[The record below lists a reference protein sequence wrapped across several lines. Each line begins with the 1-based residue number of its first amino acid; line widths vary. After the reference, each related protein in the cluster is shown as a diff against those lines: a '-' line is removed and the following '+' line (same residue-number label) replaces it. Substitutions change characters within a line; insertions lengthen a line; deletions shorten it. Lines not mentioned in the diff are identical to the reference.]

1 MRGCMRTLLGLC
13 ATLCVVGAVEV
24 LVADLRPSGTGVTN
38 PLSKIDAV
46 VHKKDREK
54 KAIKRALKQ
63 DKEHALQDLA
73 RSISKREQR
82 TDAASLYEAAEGEI
96 THSLTSNQRLEETA
110 HKAME
115 LDAQE
120 AKQALQNADT
130 EHALEALESQA
141 TTAGSK
147 SHSRLAKHNLGS
159 AQTANSAAPDESSL
173 EQLSQRAADAEKDSS
188 MAEAQ
193 AEEAHL
199 DKVAADQ
206 LVDRVAASKKA
217 AEAVLE
223 QAETKHLSAVKAA
236 TKAQRIKQTSESAA
250 TLAAS
255 RADAAAKVLEDHA
268 VAQMEQEQDLKQMLA
283 KKSAETR
290 HARAAAVLSA
300 ERKLHEAGVKAH
312 ATELAA
318 RLKAVTQESEAQLN
332 RARRHAALEVETAKH
347 VEDSRMNTI
356 KSTVANRIEAAKH
369 KELVQQ
375 HIAQELKAARLQ
387 TAQATLIT
395 PAPAPV
401 KLSAP
406 TPAPAPL
413 APEEVIARLET
424 KVDQLSDV
432 AAQSS
437 QSVNGVSMEELTDI
451 VKAQEGGEE
460 APKDLDEEAL
470 SRLHTKLESQVNE
483 ASDSSQEERRTEEQ
497 ALRAEAHFRHI
508 EAKP

>member
-1 MRGCMRTLLGLC
+1 MGALENVYMRGCMRTLLGLC

-24 LVADLRPSGTGVTN
+24 LVADLRPSGTGVTK

-46 VHKKDREK
+46 VHKEDREK

-82 TDAASLYEAAEGEI
+82 TDAASMYEAAEGEI

-110 HKAME
+110 HKAMK
-115 LDAQE
+115 LDAQQ

-159 AQTANSAAPDESSL
+159 AQTANSAAPEESSL

-199 DKVAADQ
+199 DKVAADR
-206 LVDRVAASKKA
+206 LVDRVAASSKA
-217 AEAVLE
+217 AETALE
-223 QAETKHLSAVKAA
+223 QSETKHLSAVKAA
-236 TKAQRIKQTSESAA
+236 TAAKRIKQTSESAA
-250 TLAAS
+250 NLAAS

-268 VAQMEQEQDLKQMLA
+268 VAQMEQEHDLKQMLA

-347 VEDSRMNTI
+347 VEDSKMNTI
-356 KSTVANRIEAAKH
+356 KSAVANRIEAAKH

-375 HIAQELKAARLQ
+375 QIAQELKAARLQ

-395 PAPAPV
+395 PA
-401 KLSAP
+401 
-406 TPAPAPL
+406 PAPAPL

-437 QSVNGVSMEELTDI
+437 QSVNGVSLEELTDI
-451 VKAQEGGEE
+451 VKAQEGGEA

-483 ASDSSQEERRTEEQ
+483 ASDSTAEERRTEEQ
-497 ALRAEAHFRHI
+497 ARRAEAHFRHI